1 MGGCSLT
8 QGYALGCRDSIGGV
22 KEVRIAKFNV
32 TGSTGLRAGIVNPPS
47 NYNSVFF
54 GNAFVYSEDFTQSM
68 WQKSNAAVSGTAIG
82 PFGQQNAYKIVAS
95 VSGNVVPL
103 IGQSQYVVS
112 GMTYN
117 GSIYAKKGD
126 YDFIE
131 IGLNANSAVLFNLVS
146 GTVAAEIAATG
157 SIESIG
163 NGWYRCSA
171 QYVAQADVNNVISY
185 ILRQTA
191 SGAQSFTVGS
201 GNFLFGAQHQ
211 RLGFSDYEYQGESQ
225 YIYNIG
231 DFWAPSWLGYSS
243 GSTDPLGNPANSF
256 YQFQLERATANY
268 LQTKVASSENGTI
281 FYQQELTFIINKLN
295 SDLYNTLKALAQ
307 SRLVIFVYDNN
318 NRWWLLGAK
327 NGMLLTAGTAG
338 TGASFSDRNGYELTF
353 TAMENDPVFTWAP
366 VMSQG
371 SIDYT
376 LSIITSNVPA
386 VTPEIIDG
394 VPNGYENTAAATF
407 PPTFPALPEPP

>member
-22 KEVRIAKFNV
+22 KEVRIAKFNA
-32 TGSTGLRAGIVNPPS
+32 TGSTGLDIQAFGS
-47 NYNSVFF
+47 TYGTTQL
-54 GNAFVYSEDFTQSM
+54 GNAFIYSEDFTQSD
-68 WQKSNAAVSGTAIG
+68 WVKSNAAVSGTAIG

-95 VSGNVVPL
+95 VTGNVIPL
-103 IGQSQYVVS
+103 IAQSQFVVS
-112 GMTYN
+112 GVAYN

-131 IGLNANSAVLFNLVS
+131 IGLNPNSAVLFNLVS
-146 GTVAAEIAATG
+146 GTVEAEIAATG
-157 SIESIG
+157 SIQSIG

-171 QYVAQADVNNVISY
+171 QYVAQATANRYVSY

-191 SGAQSFTVGS
+191 SGAQTFTVGS

-211 RLGFSDYEYQGESQ
+211 RIGLSAYEYQGASQ
-225 YIYNIG
+225 YIYNLG
-231 DFWAPSWLGYSS
+231 DLFKPSWVGYSS
-243 GSTDPLGNPANSF
+243 GSTDTAGNPANSF
-256 YQFQLERATANY
+256 YQFQLEKATANY
-268 LQTKVASSENGTI
+268 LQTKVASPENGTI

-307 SRLVIFVYDNN
+307 SRLVIFVLDNN

-366 VMSQG
+366 VQSEDQ
-371 SIDYT
+371 IYYI
-376 LSIITSNVPA
+376 LYLLTSNAPA
-386 VTPEIIDG
+386 VSPESTGNVPDG
-394 VPNGYENTAAATF
+394 YQNTAAATF
-407 PPTFPALPEPP
+407 PPTFPALPEPG

>member
-22 KEVRIAKFNV
+22 KEVRIAKFNA
-32 TGSTGLRAGIVNPPS
+32 TGSTGIYVQPYGS
-47 NYNSVFF
+47 TYNTIQL
-54 GNAFVYSEDFTQSM
+54 GNGFIYSEDFSQSV
-68 WQKSNAAVSGTAIG
+68 WQKSNAATGGITVG
-82 PFGQQNAYKIVAS
+82 PFGQQNAYRIVAS

-103 IGQSQYVVS
+103 IAQSQYVVS
-112 GMTYN
+112 GTAYN
-117 GSIYAKKGD
+117 ASIYARHD
-126 YDFIE
+126 QYDFLE
-131 IGLNANSAVLFNLVS
+131 IGLNPSGAVLFNLIS
-146 GTVAAEIAATG
+146 GTVVSSDGATG
-157 SIESIG
+157 TIEHVG
-163 NGWYRCSA
+163 NYWYRCSA
-171 QYVAQADVNNVISY
+171 QYVAPATANNNISY

-191 SGAQSFTVGS
+191 SGAQSFTVNS
-201 GNFLFGAQHQ
+201 GILLFGAQHQ
-211 RLGFSDYEYQGESQ
+211 RFGLSTYEYQGASQ

-231 DFWAPSWLGYSS
+231 DFFAPSWFGYSS
-243 GSTDPLGNPANSF
+243 GSTDTLGHPANSF

-295 SDLYNTLKALAQ
+295 SDLYNTLKSLAQ

-353 TAMENDPVFTWAP
+353 TAIENDPVFTWAP
-366 VMSQG
+366 VLSQG
-371 SIDYT
+371 VIDYYF
-376 LSIITSNVPA
+376 SILTSNVPA
-386 VTPEIIDG
+386 VTPESTG
-394 VPNGYENTAAATF
+394 SAPAGFENTAAATF